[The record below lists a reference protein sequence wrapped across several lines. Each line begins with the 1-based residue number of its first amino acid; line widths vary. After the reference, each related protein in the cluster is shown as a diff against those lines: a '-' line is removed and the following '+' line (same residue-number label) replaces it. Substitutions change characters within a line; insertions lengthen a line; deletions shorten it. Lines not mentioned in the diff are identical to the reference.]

1 MTTTMTPSPEASAG
15 KAGSNGSS
23 GSTPDR
29 REPGAQAPRTP
40 STVTRMPAG
49 KILARAPRTS
59 AERRRWDRLHFQTE
73 LSRQWARSRRCRPA
87 PPQLRSDMPDPRR
100 HAARVV
106 TAAAE
111 VLSGHRPVDHLARWT
126 TPEMFEA
133 LARRSGLSQ
142 RLPGSS
148 ASRTRPRARH
158 IHTQFTLS
166 GNCEVAVLLDDGP
179 RVRAAA
185 ALLVPRRGRWVMSVL
200 EIG

>member
-1 MTTTMTPSPEASAG
+1 M
-15 KAGSNGSS
+15 
-23 GSTPDR
+23 
-29 REPGAQAPRTP
+29 
-40 STVTRMPAG
+40 
-49 KILARAPRTS
+49 
-59 AERRRWDRLHFQTE
+59 
-73 LSRQWARSRRCRPA
+73 
-87 PPQLRSDMPDPRR
+87 
-100 HAARVV
+100 